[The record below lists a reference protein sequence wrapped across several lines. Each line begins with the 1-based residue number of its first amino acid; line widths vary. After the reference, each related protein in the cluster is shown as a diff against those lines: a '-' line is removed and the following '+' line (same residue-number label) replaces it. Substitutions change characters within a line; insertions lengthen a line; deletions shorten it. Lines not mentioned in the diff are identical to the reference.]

1 MAPSARP
8 TRHIFVTGGV
18 ASSLGKGLTASSLGN
33 LLTARGLRVVMQ
45 KLDPYLNVDP
55 GTMNP
60 FQHGEVF
67 VTEDGAE
74 TDLDVGHYE
83 RFLDRDLS
91 GKANVT
97 TGQIY
102 SAVIAKE
109 RRGEYLG
116 DTVQVIPHITN
127 EIKARIRAM
136 ADPDEDGRTPD
147 VVITEVG
154 GTVGDIESLPFLE
167 AIRQVRHDIGRDN
180 CFYLHV
186 SLVPYLAPSGELK
199 TKPTQHSVAA
209 LRNIGIQPDA
219 LVCRS
224 DREIPEK
231 LKHKLSLY
239 CDVDREA
246 VIAAPDAPS
255 IYDIPKV
262 LHREGLDAYVVRR
275 LGPLL
280 PGRRLGGWDDLL
292 ERVHHPRHTV
302 TVALVGKYVDL
313 PDAYLSV
320 SEAIRAAGFAHR
332 ARVEI
337 RWVPSD
343 ECKTPPSAAAALAG
357 VDGVVIPGGFGVRGI
372 EGKIGAARYAR
383 ENGIPTLGLCLG
395 LQCMTIDVAR
405 NLAGLDGANS
415 LEFDDTAGH
424 PVIATMAD
432 QEDIVAGKG
441 DLGGTMRLGAYPA
454 KLTPGSLVA
463 EAYGTTEVVRAAPAP
478 VRGQQ
483 RLPGRADQGRAADLR
498 HLAGRPAGRVRRAGP
513 GAAPVLRGHPGAPG
527 AEEPADPAA
536 PAVRGV
542 REGGGRVLAGRP
554 AAGRPARP
562 AEHRAGAGQQRA
574 GQRDGIVVTS
584 VHAYEVLDRDERFH
598 GKIFSVVTD
607 EVTMPGGGQAGP
619 RLRAARRRGRAWSP
633 LDDDGRVVLV
643 RQYRHPIG
651 SAMWELPAGLIDVAG
666 EPPTDTAAARA
677 GRGGRPAL
685 PSGSTCCSTCTP
697 RRAART
703 S

>member
-1 MAPSARP
+1 MAPSART

-83 RFLDRDLS
+83 RFLDRALS

-102 SAVIAKE
+102 SDVIAKE

-127 EIKARIRAM
+127 EIKSRILAM
-136 ADPDEDGRTPD
+136 GDPDDDGRTPD

-167 AIRQVRHDIGRDN
+167 AIRQVRHDLGRDN

-199 TKPTQHSVAA
+199 TKPTQHSVAQ

-219 LVCRS
+219 IVCRS
-224 DREIPEK
+224 DRDIPDK

-239 CDVDREA
+239 CDVDAEA

-275 LGPLL
+275 LGLSF
-280 PGRRLGGWDDLL
+280 RDVDWDGWDDLL
-292 ERVHHPRHTV
+292 ERVHQPQRTI

-320 SEAIRAAGFAHR
+320 SEAIRAAGFGNR
-332 ARVEI
+332 ARVQL

-343 ECKTPPSAAAALAG
+343 DCVTPAGAAAALAG
-357 VDGVVIPGGFGVRGI
+357 VDGIVIPGGFGVRGI
-372 EGKIGAARYAR
+372 EGKIGTARYAR
-383 ENGIPTLGLCLG
+383 ENGIPLLGLCLG
-395 LQCMTIDVAR
+395 LQCMTIEVAR
-405 NLAGLDGANS
+405 HLAGLEGANS
-415 LEFDDTAGH
+415 VEFEADAVH

-454 KLTPGSLVA
+454 KLAEGSIVA
-463 EAYGTTEVVRAAPAP
+463 EAYGSTEVSE
-478 VRGQQ
+478 
-483 RLPGRADQGRAADLR
+483 R
-498 HLAGRPAGRVRRAGP
+498 HR
-513 GAAPVLRGHPGAPG
+513 
-527 AEEPADPAA
+527 
-536 PAVRGV
+536 
-542 REGGGRVLAGRP
+542 
-554 AAGRPARP
+554 
-562 AEHRAGAGQQRA
+562 HR
-574 GQRDGIVVTS
+574 
-584 VHAYEVLDRDERFH
+584 YEVNNAYRDQLTKAGLRISGTSPDGRLVEFIELDRDLHPF
-598 GKIFSVVTD
+598 FVAT
-607 EVTMPGGGQAGP
+607 QAHPELKSRPTRPHPLFAAFVQAAVAYSQADQLPVDLEGAQ
-619 RLRAARRRGRAWSP
+619 RATRNG
-633 LDDDGRVVLV
+633 
-643 RQYRHPIG
+643 
-651 SAMWELPAGLIDVAG
+651 
-666 EPPTDTAAARA
+666 TAA
-677 GRGGRPAL
+677 
-685 PSGSTCCSTCTP
+685 S
-697 RRAART
+697 AA
-703 S
+703 SAS